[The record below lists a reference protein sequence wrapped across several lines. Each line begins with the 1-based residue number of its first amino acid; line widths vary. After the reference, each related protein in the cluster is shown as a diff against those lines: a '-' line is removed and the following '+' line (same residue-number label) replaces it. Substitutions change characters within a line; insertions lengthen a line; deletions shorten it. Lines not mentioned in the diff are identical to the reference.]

1 MGLGK
6 ACLGL
11 GIGLGLALELGVGLG
26 LRVGLEP
33 LGVGKACFSLAF
45 HETWLGQGLR
55 LGRGLGLGSLAFREA
70 CAY

>member
-1 MGLGK
+1 M
-6 ACLGL
+6 
-11 GIGLGLALELGVGLG
+11 GLG